1 MFARGDRHTINRL
14 VGSAA
19 PSAGAAA
26 PSAGAAVLGTGAA
39 LLCVAVGS
47 VEWVRP

>member
-14 VGSAA
+14 VGST
-19 PSAGAAA
+19 A